1 MSGPEDRDVAP
12 PAAPGVVSWL
22 VGLRAWWKTRTRPV
36 VEATRAMR
44 RCRERG
50 YHISEQGRCKDCG
63 RLDA

>member
-22 VGLRAWWKTRTRPV
+22 VGLRAWWKGRKPAGGPWRPDT
-36 VEATRAMR
+36 EA

-63 RLDA
+63 RVG